1 MSISKN
7 MLNGKPLEDPFL
19 NAILNRFVTMSKT
32 PVVAN
37 LAQYLRINYL
47 SDNLLEE
54 YVNESSGKVD
64 CADMEFLRENNNLKN
79 YEHIWFVGCEIEN
92 RVNQYSLPTHYSPS
106 DFWQNDSS
114 IPMRLGA
121 SSYIAVNQEER
132 KLNIF
137 DDVPSE
143 AANVWIERTREGKYV
158 VSYNY
163 DFFSILESLNN
174 DSEGLTI
181 ETIPW
186 VTDNGNNNSI
196 HLVYSEHGKGFDA
209 LQKRVSATSRYRATY
224 WTYQMA
230 LLKEVH
236 FKKDHRPIILLLDDS
251 LEIGNVV
258 SYARTLGFYIPEN
271 GSLVRKLELIEH
283 HDNGMLVTS
292 KNHFFDIVDWRKDTP
307 YCYVWDN
314 LAVEKHMMMWN
325 GFKNELNK
333 AFLHDGIEEKEASD
347 AIGSTKDTYQSILL
361 SIWPVYEYY
370 YRFIKANSIE
380 STMYVLD
387 SFLEE
392 YHSLSSVWGVSSYG
406 VKQLW
411 NKEDDFNLSLN
422 DSKEFFSDSSS
433 IYENDSDIERAM
445 DVILA
450 TLIKTE
456 KVPNPEW
463 TDIQKEILPQILSRQ
478 NNYLVSLP
486 TGGGKSVLFQGPALY
501 NSAYTNKLSIVVTP
515 LKALMQDQVKE
526 LGEKGFI
533 SNVDYLNG
541 DRSYQEV
548 KSIYRKIN
556 GGEIAI
562 LYVTPER
569 FRSRAFLNAL
579 STRMANDHGL
589 EYMVFDEAHC
599 ISQWGMEFR
608 PEYLN
613 VIKKCKEFKD
623 AYGDDMCISMFSA
636 TVTDMI
642 YDQINEVIPVKR
654 LGQENDKKIYNPIRS
669 HIKMDFKDVLHDIP
683 HRLKE
688 IVDYIKEHNIQAQK
702 SRMLVFCKTRNQC
715 EEMSLLL
722 ADELHKAG
730 ILSKELSTQ
739 AIGYFHAGMD
749 GDDREETY
757 TRFKDDNDP
766 LYILCATKAFGMG
779 MDIPNIHYM
788 IHLMPPSVM
797 EDYLQEVG
805 RAGRNKKMY
814 IDAGFSESNPI
825 PTLCLCSKDDIKKA
839 KEQLLQSTLSW
850 KNLEEIRVAIN
861 SYIKNTIN

>member
-1 MSISKN
+1 MCGELRDLLPAKINKILDALSQPEFSVFFSKDSGEDNFYQVLADTDEQIVSRIKAINEIDSKRLIIAPKRLWSRIAEYVDLKFVQKQEGIDYMSISKN

-613 VIKKCKEFKD
+613 VIKNVRNSRTL
-623 AYGDDMCISMFSA
+623 MA
-636 TVTDMI
+636 TICV
-642 YDQINEVIPVKR
+642 Y
-654 LGQENDKKIYNPIRS
+654 
-669 HIKMDFKDVLHDIP
+669 
-683 HRLKE
+683 
-688 IVDYIKEHNIQAQK
+688 
-702 SRMLVFCKTRNQC
+702 QC
-715 EEMSLLL
+715 S
-722 ADELHKAG
+722 
-730 ILSKELSTQ
+730 Q
-739 AIGYFHAGMD
+739 
-749 GDDREETY
+749 
-757 TRFKDDNDP
+757 
-766 LYILCATKAFGMG
+766 
-779 MDIPNIHYM
+779 
-788 IHLMPPSVM
+788 
-797 EDYLQEVG
+797 Q
-805 RAGRNKKMY
+805 
-814 IDAGFSESNPI
+814 
-825 PTLCLCSKDDIKKA
+825 
-839 KEQLLQSTLSW
+839 Q
-850 KNLEEIRVAIN
+850 
-861 SYIKNTIN
+861 